1 MNRINPIKNLHI
13 LLFVIV
19 AAAMLSVSCGSHNED
34 PYRIAGAID
43 SLLCSEFPAD
53 APGAVAVVALGDTVI
68 YNRSFGLAR
77 LDNGAPMTDSTL
89 VNVASSTKTFT
100 AVAMLRL
107 VELGRIS
114 LDNKITDYYPN
125 LPKKVYGAVTLR
137 HILAQTS
144 GIPDFRPRTADDW
157 TRYVTGNRS
166 MFGSVPDFL
175 AYGREAEFT
184 RFLEKVDSLS
194 FEPGTSFERQD
205 PPYMLLASVIEEA
218 SGMPFNTFM
227 RDYIFAPAGIKQFF
241 YAGNDPL
248 GNNEAHAY
256 RRTPAGSRNKVF
268 HSSDGKWEEYDY
280 GEAPFFLTKADRGLY
295 ISARDFVKFY
305 IALARGKVLGSDIR
319 ENLLIPLTG
328 TGRPGV
334 SYSLGMN
341 VAQDINGITRL
352 YHRSKRGGFA
362 AAEAIYPD
370 RNLCYV
376 ILSNRDDWDMDRT
389 AGALEQILFDKG
401 VMHPTPPLITK
412 AD

>member
-1 MNRINPIKNLHI
+1 ML
-13 LLFVIV
+13 
-19 AAAMLSVSCGSHNED
+19 AAAMLTASCGSHTED
-34 PYRIAGAID
+34 RYRIAGAID
-43 SLLCSEFPAD
+43 SLLCNEFPD
-53 APGAVAVVALGDTVI
+53 EAPGAVAIVALNDTVI
-68 YNRSFGLAR
+68 YNRSFGVAR
-77 LDNGAPMTDSTL
+77 LDDRTPMTDSTL

-107 VELGRIS
+107 EELGRLS
-114 LDNKITDYYPN
+114 LDDKITDYYPN
-125 LPKKVYGAVTLR
+125 LPEKVFGGVNLR

-144 GIPDFRPRTADDW
+144 GIPDFRPRTAADW
-157 TRYVTGNRS
+157 SRYVEGNKS

-194 FEPGTSFERQD
+194 FTPGTSFERQD
-205 PPYMLLASVIEEA
+205 PPYMLLANVIEEA
-218 SGMPFNTFM
+218 SGMPFTTFM
-227 RDYIFAPAGIKQFF
+227 RDYIFAPAGIREFF

-248 GNNEAHAY
+248 ERNEAHAY

-268 HSSDGKWEEYDY
+268 HSDDGVWEEYDY

-305 IALARGKVLGSDIR
+305 IALAHGQILGTDIR
-319 ENLLIPLTG
+319 ENLLIPLT
-328 TGRPGV
+328 TNGRSGEG
-334 SYSLGMN
+334 YSLGMN

-352 YHRSKRGGFA
+352 FHRSKRGGFA
-362 AAEAIYPD
+362 AAEAVYPD

-389 AGALEQILFDKG
+389 AGSLEQILFDKG
-401 VMHPTPPLITK
+401 VVR
-412 AD
+412 